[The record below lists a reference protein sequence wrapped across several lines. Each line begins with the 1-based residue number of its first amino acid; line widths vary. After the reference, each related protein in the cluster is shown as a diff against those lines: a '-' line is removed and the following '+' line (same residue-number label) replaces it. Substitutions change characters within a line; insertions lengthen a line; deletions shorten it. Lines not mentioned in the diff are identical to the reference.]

1 MQSRRA
7 RSRGILPSTRI
18 TPAAP
23 SRCRCTRRCC
33 LSRLSGFPPGVAGSD
48 LRAHF
53 PKVQCPVRAGTS
65 AAVRSASRPEENA
78 MHKTDPM
85 RKLLRR
91 RFRGLWLSA
100 DFRKLW
106 ASLTITSFGAQIT
119 NLALPLTAALLLN
132 ATPMQMGILVALETL
147 PFALV
152 SLHAGVLLDRVR
164 KLPVIIVADIGRGIA
179 LLAIPIAAWL
189 GSLSI
194 EILFAVGFL
203 CGVQNVVGG
212 AAYQVLLGQMAGRKR
227 LVEANAKT
235 ALGETSAALIGPG
248 LAGGLIHALTAPF
261 AIALD
266 AVTFFV
272 SALMLRRIVARND
285 VPNPSAGAGIWNEIG
300 EGLKLVWQNRTLWG
314 LAWLAGTWQF
324 LHHMQI
330 AVLILFATREIG
342 LSAGAIGVAYA
353 FGGLGCVLASMS
365 AQRLSAR
372 FGIGPVIVHGLIL
385 TAFGWQAFGL
395 IGGAQWMAT
404 LALGGAML
412 VFDFGAVLYGINYLA
427 LRQAI
432 TPDRLLGR
440 MTATMRFVTV
450 ASAPLG
456 SLVGG
461 ALATGIGLRATLLTV
476 GVLGLVLSAAAVLWS
491 PVRRHHT
498 LPAPAAE

>member
-1 MQSRRA
+1 MTSTDRLQTFFRR
-7 RSRGILPSTRI
+7 T
-18 TPAAP
+18 
-23 SRCRCTRRCC
+23 
-33 LSRLSGFPPGVAGSD
+33 
-48 LRAHF
+48 
-53 PKVQCPVRAGTS
+53 
-65 AAVRSASRPEENA
+65 
-78 MHKTDPM
+78 
-85 RKLLRR
+85 
-91 RFRGLWLSA
+91 FRGLWRSA

-106 ASLTITSFGAQIT
+106 ISLTITSFGAQIT

-164 KLPVIIVADIGRGIA
+164 KLPVIIVADIGRGVA
-179 LLAIPIAAWL
+179 LLAIPVTAWF
-189 GSLSI
+189 GVLSI

-212 AAYQVLLGQMAGRKR
+212 AAYQVLLAQMAGRKR

-248 LAGGLIHALTAPF
+248 LAGGLIHLLTAPF

-266 AVTFFV
+266 AISFFV
-272 SALMLRRIVARND
+272 SAMMLRRIVARND
-285 VPNPSAGAGIWNEIG
+285 VPSPSSGTGVWSEIA
-300 EGLKLVWQNRTLWG
+300 EGLKLVWENRTLWG

-330 AVLILFATREIG
+330 AVLILFATRELG

-353 FGGLGCVLASMS
+353 CGGLGCVLASAS

-372 FGIGPVIVHGLIL
+372 LGIGPVIVHGLIIA
-385 TAFGWQAFGL
+385 AFGWQAFGL
-395 IGGAQWMAT
+395 IGGPPWFAT
-404 LALGGAML
+404 IALGAAML
-412 VFDFGAVLYGINYLA
+412 VFDFGAVLWGINYLS

-440 MTATMRFVTV
+440 MTATMRFFTV

-461 ALATGIGLRATLLTV
+461 ALATGIGLRGTLLTV
-476 GVLGLVLSAAAVLWS
+476 GILGLLLSAAAVVWS
-491 PVRRHHT
+491 PVRGHRT
-498 LPAPAAE
+498 LPASAVE